1 MSDTG
6 QITTSDLTSGGPGRT
21 LLAAAVLAVLCA
33 ICYANSIHAPL
44 VFDDISN
51 IVTNQAIHID
61 RLTLGN
67 LYTAAEHSTMPSR
80 PLANISFAVNYLLDG
95 LAVAPFHLVNIFIH
109 FINGCLV
116 YLLALF
122 ILRRVLAGT
131 GRDAQ
136 APVYGLALFAAALF
150 VAHPIQIQ
158 SVTYTVQ
165 RMNSMAT
172 LFYLLAVLAYI
183 RARLA
188 APGGRRRA
196 FAAATPVLWLLAL
209 GCKETAATLPAALLL
224 IEWYFFQDARRGF
237 FREHAPALTVLVLLM
252 AVVAWFFLGAH
263 PLTRVL
269 GDYHTRDFT
278 LGQRL
283 LTESRVLIYYI
294 SLLLLPLPSRL
305 NLLHAF
311 SISHSL
317 LTPITTLF
325 SVLALAGLLAF
336 ALLCARRYRLVSFCI
351 LWFFLQCLIESS
363 FIGLELV
370 FEHRLYLPMV
380 ACSITAAYLLYCL
393 LVRRPRV
400 LAGAAVILIAA
411 LCAGTVIRNQ
421 AWASAES
428 LWTDVIRKNPASYR
442 AYYNLANAYTRQGQ
456 DQQAIADYRH
466 AIALRPDFAEAH
478 DNLGIALR
486 KQGDLKQALA
496 QFRRA
501 AALDPDDYRT
511 HYNMAIAHNAAG
523 DTAQAIT
530 EYRAALGQNPDYAQA
545 QYNLGNL
552 FDRTGNKQQAEFYYR
567 AAIRSDPKYALAYNN
582 LGILLAG
589 EGKFKQALAMVSR
602 AVALKPGFAGGYI
615 NLGNIYI
622 KMNRL
627 AQACPQYKKA
637 LQINPD
643 TEQIPGQIKQACHF

>member
-1 MSDTG
+1 MSDADRTN
-6 QITTSDLTSGGPGRT
+6 TSGLTGGCPGRT

-44 VFDDISN
+44 VFDDIPN
-51 IVTNQAIHID
+51 IVNDQAIHIE
-61 RLTLGN
+61 RFTLGN
-67 LYTAAEHSTMPSR
+67 LYTAAVHSTMPSR
-80 PLANISFAVNYLLDG
+80 PLANISFAINYWLDG
-95 LAVAPFHLVNIFIH
+95 LAVTPFHLVNIVIH
-109 FINGCLV
+109 FFNGCLV

-122 ILRRVLAGT
+122 ILRRVLAGSAAE
-131 GRDAQ
+131 RKP
-136 APVYGLALFAAALF
+136 PVYSLALFAAALF
-150 VAHPIQIQ
+150 VVHPIQVQ

-172 LFYLLAVLAYI
+172 MFYLLAVLAYI
-183 RARLA
+183 RARLTA
-188 APGGRRRA
+188 AGGRRIA
-196 FAAATPVLWLLAL
+196 FAAATLILWLLAL
-209 GCKETAATLPAALLL
+209 GCKEIAATLPAALLL
-224 IEWYFFQDARRGF
+224 IEWYFFQDAKRGF

-263 PLTRVL
+263 PLARIM
-269 GDYHTRDFT
+269 GDYQTRDFT

-283 LTESRVLIYYI
+283 LTESRVLIYYL

-305 NLLHAF
+305 NLLHGF
-311 SISHSL
+311 TISHSL
-317 LTPITTLF
+317 LTPISTLF
-325 SVLALAGLLAF
+325 SILALAGLLVF
-336 ALLCARRYRLVSFCI
+336 ALLTARRYRLVSFCI
-351 LWFFLQCLIESS
+351 LWFFLQSLIESS

-393 LVRRPRV
+393 LASRPRILATGAVV
-400 LAGAAVILIAA
+400 LVAA
-411 LCAGTVIRNQ
+411 LCSGTVVRNE
-421 AWASAES
+421 AWASARS
-428 LWTDVIRKNPASYR
+428 LWSDVISKNPASYR
-442 AYYNLANAYTRQGQ
+442 AFYNLANDEARRGLE
-456 DQQAIADYRH
+456 QQAIANYRH
-466 AIALRPDFAEAH
+466 SISLRPDFAEAH

-486 KQGDLKQALA
+486 RQGDLDQALA

-501 AALDPDDYRT
+501 AQLDPTDYRT

-552 FDRTGNKQQAEFYYR
+552 FDRTGNKQQAEYYYR

-589 EGKFKQALAMVSR
+589 EGKLKQALVLVKKT
-602 AVALKPGFAGGYI
+602 VALKPGFAGGYI

-622 KMNRL
+622 KMNNL
-627 AQACPQYKKA
+627 DAACPQYKKA
-637 LQINPD
+637 LQIKPD
-643 TEQIPGQIKQACHF
+643 TDRIAKQIKQACHF